1 MEKKHVFPAYVTPV
15 SVCYEIV
22 AEGVLCQSNPG
33 MSTEEWE
40 VEDLSKM

>member
-1 MEKKHVFPAYVTPV
+1 MENRQMNPTYVSPM
-15 SVCYEIV
+15 SVCYEMF

>member
-1 MEKKHVFPAYVTPV
+1 MKKQHVLPAYVTPM